1 MQKPLFAFLLHLL
14 VRLSAATSLNQ
25 CTISHLTLAHQW
37 ESLLRAIYNHPGIN
51 REHHGLLPNMKFY
64 GRHSG
69 VCITYFKMRAV
80 LHNVGYRTS
89 HLQSTTSSL
98 MYSSQAKNSFL
109 PLLCRSPAHSLL
121 ASMQSIRKP
130 RSTNPSW
137 PWVFQTTRRESPF
150 AGIPL
155 IKLRILYNRRWAV
168 HLQSALA

>member
-14 VRLSAATSLNQ
+14 VRLSAANSLNQ

-109 PLLCRSPAHSLL
+109 PLLCRSPAHSHFSPACSPLE
-121 ASMQSIRKP
+121 
-130 RSTNPSW
+130 NPGQRTLRGLGS
-137 PWVFQTTRRESPF
+137 FRLHAESHH
-150 AGIPL
+150 
-155 IKLRILYNRRWAV
+155 LRVY
-168 HLQSALA
+168 H